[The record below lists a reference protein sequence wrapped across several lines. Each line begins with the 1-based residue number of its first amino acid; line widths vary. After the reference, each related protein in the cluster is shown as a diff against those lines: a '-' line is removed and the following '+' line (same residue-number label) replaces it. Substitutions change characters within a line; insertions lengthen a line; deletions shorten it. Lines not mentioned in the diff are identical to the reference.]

1 MKKLFKSALVAA
13 CVLMVSSFAQAQTK
27 IGYLNFQN
35 IVTATRQF
43 ADIQKQMETYQNQ
56 FMETIKAV
64 QAEGQTKA
72 ADYEAKKATMT
83 DAVRT
88 KAESEL
94 QDLNK
99 RLQDLNTSAQNS
111 VQQKYNELTKPL
123 VDKVKAAVN
132 QVAKEKG
139 YTYVLDSS
147 TTDLIVAP
155 EADDLTAAVKVKLGP
170 DMAPATTAAPV
181 RKP

>member
-13 CVLMVSSFAQAQTK
+13 CVLMTTGFAQAQK

-35 IVTATRQF
+35 IVTGTRQF
-43 ADIQKQMETYQNQ
+43 ADIQKQMEAYQNQ
-56 FMETIKAV
+56 FLETIKAV

-72 ADYEAKKATMT
+72 ADYDAKKATMT

-147 TTDLIVAP
+147 TTDLVVAP
-155 EADDLTAAVKVKLGP
+155 ETDDLTAAVKAKLGP
-170 DMAPATTAAPV
+170 DMAPATTAPAV
-181 RKP
+181 KKP

>member
-13 CVLMVSSFAQAQTK
+13 CVLMMSSFAQAQK

-35 IVTATRQF
+35 IVTGTRQF
-43 ADIQKQMETYQNQ
+43 ADIQKQMEAYQNQ
-56 FMETIKAV
+56 FLETIKAV

-72 ADYEAKKATMT
+72 ADYDAKKATMT

-123 VDKVKAAVN
+123 VDKVKAAVS

-147 TTDLIVAP
+147 TTDLVVAP
-155 EADDLTAAVKVKLGP
+155 ETDDLTAAVKAKLGP
-170 DMAPATTAAPV
+170 DMAPATAAPGV
-181 RKP
+181 KKP